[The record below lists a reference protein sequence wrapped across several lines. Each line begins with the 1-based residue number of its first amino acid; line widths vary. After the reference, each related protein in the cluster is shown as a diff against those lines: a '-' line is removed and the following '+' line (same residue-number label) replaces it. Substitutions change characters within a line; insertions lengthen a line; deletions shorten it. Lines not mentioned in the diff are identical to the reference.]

1 MNSVKD
7 EMQQAGEGE
16 GPNGESRPANDKT
29 DVVSVIFR
37 VKPSVLGFNS
47 FQNA

>member
-1 MNSVKD
+1 MKD
-7 EMQQAGEGE
+7 EIQQAGEGE
-16 GPNGESRPANDKT
+16 GPNGEYRPAT
-29 DVVSVIFR
+29 DETEVVSVIFH